1 MFVNNY
7 IFSNS
12 SLDILPSSSPFKK
25 RKIYYETTIKK
36 KFKDN
41 FSIFNNSN
49 LLINALRNFAVR
61 YELDDKKILKDY
73 KFVIAFDDLISLI
86 RYSLESQKTL
96 NEFEIEET
104 NKINGFTK
112 DFINTIS
119 NYINSYEKVEKIN
132 PLPKNK
138 YKNKFILN
146 KANINFNSNKVNN
159 KKSSSIIKSPSCW
172 IDLTKTQMNLNP
184 KKGIINQNNKN
195 NLKNSKNTNN
205 VKLSTLSTRTNKTK
219 KDENLNDEQ
228 NYTNTYF
235 KRKKYKN
242 SLTLFSPKN
251 KSKAKENTL
260 KVSKSRLNKSAQGRR
275 NKHGYFTETNNN
287 NNGSNNFNRSTF
299 NRKTFDDEKND
310 GRKMSIF
317 TACEYLRSSSFILK
331 NINKESLDNK
341 EKKLLNYNSNDLNNE
356 MKLDNEKKVV
366 YHNGESN
373 LGFKKKFFN
382 KKAPRPSNFANK
394 LLQKGIKFIADFN
407 GLKEE
412 EQKKKYY

>member
-159 KKSSSIIKSPSCW
+159 KKS
-172 IDLTKTQMNLNP
+172 
-184 KKGIINQNNKN
+184 
-195 NLKNSKNTNN
+195 
-205 VKLSTLSTRTNKTK
+205 
-219 KDENLNDEQ
+219 
-228 NYTNTYF
+228 
-235 KRKKYKN
+235 
-242 SLTLFSPKN
+242 
-251 KSKAKENTL
+251 
-260 KVSKSRLNKSAQGRR
+260 
-275 NKHGYFTETNNN
+275 
-287 NNGSNNFNRSTF
+287 
-299 NRKTFDDEKND
+299 
-310 GRKMSIF
+310 
-317 TACEYLRSSSFILK
+317 
-331 NINKESLDNK
+331 
-341 EKKLLNYNSNDLNNE
+341 
-356 MKLDNEKKVV
+356 
-366 YHNGESN
+366 
-373 LGFKKKFFN
+373 
-382 KKAPRPSNFANK
+382 
-394 LLQKGIKFIADFN
+394 
-407 GLKEE
+407 
-412 EQKKKYY
+412 